1 MKKLQELAQKE
12 VALLEKE
19 LAHLREEL
27 RELKFKVS
35 QNQQKDVRDVREK
48 RKLVAQMMTIIRQ
61 KKLGKGHYH
70 SAK

>member
-1 MKKLQELAQKE
+1 MKKLHELAHKE

-48 RKLVAQMMTIIRQ
+48 RKLVAQMMTIIQQ
-61 KKLGKGHYH
+61 KKMKKGHYY
-70 SAK
+70 SAT